1 MCVPCSANKCRIRE
15 SDLQAVCLYII
26 FLNWYYI
33 SEWFGCNAIAFF
45 PEYKDI
51 AEELSWSEIGISLD
65 AHSYAYESGHYKSV
79 EQYE

>member
-1 MCVPCSANKCRIRE
+1 
-15 SDLQAVCLYII
+15 
-26 FLNWYYI
+26 LNWYYI